1 MDPELLP
8 EGERVPR
15 DDGGEGGE
23 EGFDEREDD
32 RPEAHEDEDLIQVAL
47 AELSDA
53 SLYTLA
59 EELSLEVPGFRPG
72 RVPRPLLLT
81 HLSRSR
87 DCTPGLILDAYLR
100 EHDEVGRLIARSSLK
115 DLKASLPGLVA
126 RFGKLPVV
134 LWLDLDQRKGA
145 NRLALR
151 LKKGWLDDA
160 EQEATGAVAGRPA
173 PSQGD
178 RPTGGKPR
186 PSPTSPSP
194 SSASAPMAGS
204 ASKHQAELAR
214 LKDRLRKLEKEKK
227 QAQREAGEAGRA
239 LGELRKRVAEL
250 EERLASAEKLSE
262 SQGPVVVETSAALA
276 RDQRLEA
283 AHRQIERLDREVE
296 HLHRENAALHDA
308 LEREKEKTARLGKRL
323 DRVALEGPSGSFKAC
338 LSFRYIGPDGR
349 FDLRGGYRL
358 LVPASHVHRLDL
370 TDGDLVE
377 VTIVPPDRVELEV
390 LDRRPRREVLGYV
403 ERYSPD
409 TWKVVDVQGEEVG
422 WVGDEEARAHG
433 LADGD
438 PVTVMRPELTREG
451 EGRPR
456 LPRVRVLR
464 VHREVRAPTPEE
476 AKAERR
482 SVGGRRSGRARRRR
496 LSREAAPHGRFREL
510 GRPLSG
516 KRVLVVGGDSFH
528 ATYRRIVERLGGS
541 FDALKAGD
549 TGRAEAKAM
558 AADIVV
564 VMTGYVSHKVN
575 GRVRHSLER
584 AGRKERLAL
593 ANSTGHRGLLKALRP
608 FFRQRGA

>member
-1 MDPELLP
+1 MDPEPLP
-8 EGERVPR
+8 KGEQVPQE
-15 DDGGEGGE
+15 DGGEGSE
-23 EGFDEREDD
+23 DEREGDGRD
-32 RPEAHEDEDLIQVAL
+32 GDEDEDFIQVVL

-53 SLYTLA
+53 SLYALA

-87 DCTPGLILDAYLR
+87 DCTPGLILETYLR
-100 EHDEVGRLIARSSLK
+100 EHDEVGRVIAQSSLK

-134 LWLDLDQRKGA
+134 LWLDLDPRKGA

-151 LKKGWLDDA
+151 LKKGWLNDGED
-160 EQEATGAVAGRPA
+160 EATDAAAGRPA
-173 PSQGD
+173 PPQGD
-178 RPTGGKPR
+178 RPMGDKAR

-194 SSASAPMAGS
+194 SSASAPRAGS

-214 LKDRLRKLEKEKK
+214 LRERVRKLEKEKK

-250 EERLASAEKLSE
+250 EERVASAEKLSK
-262 SQGPVVVETSAALA
+262 SPGPVVIETPAALA

-283 AHRQIERLDREVE
+283 AHRQIERLEREVE
-296 HLHRENAALHDA
+296 GLNQKNATLHNA
-308 LEREKEKTARLGKRL
+308 LEREREKAARLGERL
-323 DRVALEGPSGSFKAC
+323 DRAALDGPPGSFKAC

-349 FDLRGGYRL
+349 FDFRGGYRL

-390 LDRRPRREVLGYV
+390 LDRPPRREVLGYV
-403 ERYSPD
+403 KRYSPD
-409 TWKVVDVQGEEVG
+409 TWKVVDVQGGEVG
-422 WVGDEEARAHG
+422 WVGEEEARVHG

-438 PVTVMRPELTREG
+438 PVTVMRPEFTRQG

-464 VHREVRAPTPEE
+464 VHREVRAPAPEE

-482 SVGGRRSGRARRRR
+482 SVRGRRSGRARRRR
-496 LSREAAPHGRFREL
+496 LSREAALHGRFREL
-510 GRPLSG
+510 GQPLFG

-528 ATYRRIVERLGGS
+528 ATYRSIVESLGGS

-564 VMTGYVSHKVN
+564 VMTAYVSHKVN
-575 GRVRHSLER
+575 DRVRHSLER

-608 FFRQRGA
+608 FFRQRKA